1 MVDSPITKHLL
12 VADACLTVM
21 LYKCMKKKSTTCS
34 LPEGRL
40 RKILLVMTLKFF
52 VLLLTF
58 GTASAMGYAQEQK
71 LNVVFHDEML
81 ENVLEYL
88 KENTDYEFVYR
99 KEILGNTKV
108 KNVELKDVTLREV
121 LDQVLRQNGFDYEIV
136 DQVIVIRKLPTV
148 QQKKEIKI
156 AGQVTDEQKNPMPG
170 VTVMVKGLTIGT
182 ATDRNGKY
190 VLRLPE
196 VKDLTLI
203 FSFIGMESK
212 EVKYTGQ
219 DTINVVLRET
229 VNEMDEVTV
238 VSTGYQNV
246 NRRDMVGSYTTV
258 KAEDI
263 MMPAYATIDQM
274 LQGQVP
280 GMMVLSS
287 STRAGTTPK
296 IQIRGTSTLLGNQ
309 DPIWVV
315 DGIIQDDPISLNA
328 SSNMTLDMKE
338 IIGNQVSW
346 LNPNDIETITVLKDA
361 SATAIY
367 GSRASNGVIVI
378 TTKKGKTGR
387 MSINYAGNFSI
398 APRPRY
404 KNFNL
409 MNSQERVQFSE
420 DAFAAGLR
428 YKFEPIKQINTYE
441 GALKMFQSGEMT
453 SDEFIKTRNYLE
465 TVNTDWLDLLTRTS
479 FGHNHNVSVTGA
491 SDKVNY
497 ALSVGYNSNDGQEKG
512 NSSERLT
519 ARAAVTLNMS
529 DNIRVNLTLNGTTG
543 TNKGFNGVDPLN
555 YALTTSRSIAAFE
568 EDGSYSYYRKRL
580 EYKYNKEVE
589 SIGYNVLNELENT
602 GSEVNT
608 GSLKL
613 SFDFQWKLLSW
624 LTYQFTGGYSY
635 NTTNSQSWALERST
649 AIASTYR
656 GYDYGSVSAEHP
668 WFSAALLP
676 FGGTL
681 FSSAATVTS
690 YNVQNKLMFSKSFN
704 ENHRLNAMVA
714 IEARS
719 TKNKNDQNTRYGY
732 VPDRGNLTVRPTLP
746 EDFVPVGGGASLTGY
761 GILEDLY
768 NGRSTLSEKTDN
780 FFSVFATLAYSLKNR
795 YVFNFNVRNDAS
807 NRFGQNTNKRFDPT
821 YSFGLSWRM
830 TEEEFMRNQ
839 RVLTNVNLKAT
850 WGIQGNALTNL
861 SPDLILN
868 QNGVLGIFNE
878 YYSSINSIPNPNLSW
893 ERTHSWNFGLDLQFF
908 GKVNANI
915 DYYIR
920 RSNAIISKDIPFENG
935 RDAMSVNGGIIYNE
949 GIEFTVSFVPVN
961 TKNFGINM
969 SVNSSKNWNSGGKVD
984 KEVADLGQF
993 LNGTTERIL
1002 KKGYPLGSMWS
1013 FDFAG
1018 LNPENGRAMFNRI
1031 MSKEE
1036 YNGDMTSFLKYSGQK
1051 DPYFTG
1057 GVNLNIRYRS
1067 FTLATSFSLL
1077 LGGVA
1082 RLSSPY
1088 RDLDSGIYM
1097 PDAENNLNRDLLK
1110 RWKQPGDEAHTSI
1123 PGFVIGGKNYTMEIP
1138 VNSRYNLFTAYANS
1152 DALTVPRSF
1161 LRCRGLNLSWR
1172 LNNEMAQRIGLN
1184 SLTVTASVNNL
1195 FVIASKRYNGFDPEM
1210 PNRVMP
1216 KTYSVGINVGF

>member
-1 MVDSPITKHLL
+1 
-12 VADACLTVM
+12 
-21 LYKCMKKKSTTCS
+21 MKGN
-34 LPEGRL
+34 LRGRRL
-40 RKILLVMTLKFF
+40 RKILLVMTLKIFI
-52 VLLLTF
+52 LLCAF
-58 GTASAMGYAQEQK
+58 GSVSAMGYSQDQK
-71 LNVVFHDEML
+71 MSVNFHDEML
-81 ENVLEYL
+81 GNVLEFL
-88 KENTDYEFVYR
+88 KSNSDYEFVYR
-99 KEILGNTKV
+99 TEILGDTRVKNLELTNVTLKEIL
-108 KNVELKDVTLREV
+108 DI
-121 LDQVLRQNGFDYEIV
+121 VLRQNGFDYEIV
-136 DQVIVIRKLPTV
+136 DKVVAIRKLAMT

-156 AGQVTDEQKNPMPG
+156 SGKVTDERKQPMPG
-170 VTVMVKGLTIGT
+170 VTVMVKGLTVGT
-182 ATDRNGKY
+182 ATDKNGNY

-196 VKDLTLI
+196 MKELI
-203 FSFIGMESK
+203 LIYSFVGMEARQ
-212 EVKYTGQ
+212 VKYTGQ

-238 VSTGYQNV
+238 VSTGYQSV

-263 MMPAYATIDQM
+263 MMPAYANIDQM

-280 GMMVLSS
+280 GMIVLNSS
-287 STRAGTTPK
+287 ARAGSSPK

-315 DGIIQDDPISLNA
+315 DGIIQDDPISINA
-328 SSNMTLDMKE
+328 SSNMAQDMRE

-367 GSRASNGVIVI
+367 GSRASNGVIVV
-378 TTKKGKTGR
+378 TTKKGKMGR
-387 MSINYAGNFSI
+387 MSINYSGNFSI

-404 KNFNL
+404 KDFNL
-409 MNSQERVQFSE
+409 MNSQERVKFSE
-420 DAFAAGLR
+420 DAFAAGMR
-428 YKFEPIKQINTYE
+428 YKFDPIKQVTTYE
-441 GALKMFQSGEMT
+441 GALKMFQDGEIT
-453 SDEFIKTRNYLE
+453 ADEFIQTHNHLE
-465 TVNTDWLDLLTRTS
+465 TVNTDWLDLLTQTS

-491 SDKVNY
+491 SDRINY

-519 ARAAVTLNMS
+519 GRAAITLNLR
-529 DNIRVNLTLNGTTG
+529 DNIRANFTINGTTG
-543 TNKGFNGVDPLN
+543 TNKGFNGVNPLN
-555 YALTTSRSIAAFE
+555 YALTTSRSIAAFN
-568 EDGSYSYYRKRL
+568 EDGSYSYYRKKL
-580 EYKYNKEVE
+580 DYKYNKEVE

-608 GSLKL
+608 GSLRL
-613 SFDFQWKLLSW
+613 SFDFQWKIWSW

-635 NTTNSQSWALERST
+635 NTTNSESWALERST
-649 AIASTYR
+649 AIAEQYR
-656 GYDYGSVSAEHP
+656 GYDYGSVDAEDP

-681 FSSAATVTS
+681 FSSAATVSS

-714 IEARS
+714 IETRS
-719 TKNKNDQNTRYGY
+719 TKNKNDQNMRYGY
-732 VPDRGNLTVRPTLP
+732 VPDRGNLVVRPTLP
-746 EDFVPVGGGASLTGY
+746 DDFVPVGGGAVMNGF
-761 GILEDLY
+761 GVFEDLY
-768 NGRSTLSEKTDN
+768 NGRSALSEKTDN

-821 YSFGLSWRM
+821 YSFGISWRM
-830 TEEEFMRNQ
+830 SEEAFMRNQ
-839 RVLTNVNLKAT
+839 LVLTNVNLKAT

-868 QNGVLGIFNE
+868 QKGVLGMFNE
-878 YYSSINSIPNPNLSW
+878 YYSTINSIPNPNLSW

-908 GKVNANI
+908 NKVNANV

-920 RSNAIISKDIPFENG
+920 RSNAIISKDIPYENG
-935 RDAMSVNGGIIYNE
+935 KNTMSVNGGIIYNK
-949 GIEFTVSFVPVN
+949 GIEFTISFTPVN

-984 KEVADLGQF
+984 KEVASLGSF
-993 LNGTTERIL
+993 LNGDSERIL

-1018 LNPENGRAMFNRI
+1018 LNPENGRPMFNRI

-1067 FTLATSFSLL
+1067 FTLGTSFSLL

-1082 RLSSPY
+1082 RLKSPY
-1088 RDLDSGIYM
+1088 SDLEHGIYM
-1097 PDAENNLNRDLLK
+1097 PDADKNLNRDLLK
-1110 RWKQPGDEAHTSI
+1110 RWQQPGDEAHTSI
-1123 PGFVIGGKNYTMEIP
+1123 PGFVIGGQDYTMAIP
-1138 VNSRYNLFTAYANS
+1138 IDASYKLFNAYANS

-1161 LRCRGLNLSWR
+1161 LRCRGVNLSWR
-1172 LNNEMAQRIGLN
+1172 LNNEMAKKAGLN
-1184 SLTVTASVNNL
+1184 SLTLTASVNNL

-1210 PNRVMP
+1210 PDRVMP
-1216 KTYSVGINVGF
+1216 KTYSIGINVGF